1 MSFELEAVKKLLPK
15 NQRNMITQEF
25 LDTIENSMSNSLI
38 ADQFKENFIT
48 YLNVLSTGKYKIED
62 YINAVKFV
70 SFKLLNYS
78 NLDAYTATF
87 PERYQRLKNE
97 GQEQI
102 DSFASAYAKGK
113 LVIQI
118 YQQTLVPSYVLN
130 APLHQ
135 EALNKLAVMIND
147 PNVKGLIR
155 VKACEAILNNTKP
168 PESIKH
174 EFSFGV
180 DQQDTISDL
189 RAITEELASTY
200 RLALENG
207 KTDLQSIAN
216 AKIITLDCEEI

>member
-200 RLALENG
+200 RLALESG

>member
-135 EALNKLAVMIND
+135 EALNKLALMIND

-200 RLALENG
+200 RFALEKG
-207 KTDLQSIAN
+207 KTNLQSVAS
-216 AKIITLDCEEI
+216 AKLISVECEEV

>member
-87 PERYQRLKNE
+87 PERYQRLRNE